1 MICDQLPTISRTEHK
16 ARVARGEKASGTYAH
31 IFPRVTTIQEHLTH
45 SFDVRDEDDR
55 VITQGASSGPSLAR
69 MRAMDHGA
77 TFFVDSL

>member
-16 ARVARGEKASGTYAH
+16 ARVARGEKASGAYAH

-55 VITQGASSGPSLAR
+55 VITQGATTSLTFAR

>member
-16 ARVARGEKASGTYAH
+16 ARVARGEKASGAYAH

-55 VITQGASSGPSLAR
+55 VIIQGATTGPTMAR
-69 MRAMDHGA
+69 MRAMQYGA